1 MHKLLKMSW
10 LNVKNTA
17 YSKEFLLGIT
27 AAFAYSMLW
36 VFMVHP
42 KEYRLQQYDFEFGRF
57 LYVIILYA
65 AVSILRNDI
74 KSNSTKTVFTGVFS
88 RTEIMVSKSIALI
101 IWGIIFS
108 IIIEV
113 NNIIASLILYKKIGI
128 NGFLA
133 FNHLQLFIT
142 YIVIAFSMGAIMLLI
157 ISIMF
162 NESKSILFFIVIL
175 SLVNFY
181 TAAITV
187 ITSTHPETVKT
198 FSTYMKTPFYN
209 TVALMQGYF
218 NIQSVLINVVWAVIF
233 CTFSIFIINKRE
245 IK

>member
-17 YSKEFLLGIT
+17 YSKEFLLGII

-36 VFMVHP
+36 ICFVQP
-42 KEYRLQQYDFEFGRF
+42 PLYGLEGYGFEFGRF
-57 LYVIILYA
+57 LYVMILYA

-74 KSNSTKTVFTGVFS
+74 KSNCIKTVFTGVFS
-88 RTEIMVSKSIALI
+88 RTEIMISKSIGLI

-108 IIIEV
+108 IIVEV
-113 NNIIASLILYKKIGI
+113 NNILASIILYKKIGI

-142 YIVIAFSMGAIMLLI
+142 YIVIAFSMGALMLLI
-157 ISIMF
+157 ISIIF
-162 NESKSILFFIVIL
+162 NESKFILFFIVIL

-181 TAAITV
+181 SSFISVAIGN
-187 ITSTHPETVKT
+187 HPELINK

-209 TVALMQGYF
+209 TIALMQGYF
-218 NIQSVLINVVWAVIF
+218 TMQSVLINVIWAVIF
-233 CTFSIFIINKRE
+233 CALATLIINKRE
-245 IK
+245 IN

>member
-17 YSKEFLLGIT
+17 YSKEFLLGII

-36 VFMVHP
+36 ICFVRP
-42 KEYRLQQYDFEFGRF
+42 KLYGLMDYDFEFGRF
-57 LYVIILYA
+57 LYVMILYA

-74 KSNSTKTVFTGVFS
+74 KSNCIKTVFTGVFS
-88 RTEIMVSKSIALI
+88 RTEIMISKSIGLI

-108 IIIEV
+108 IIVEV
-113 NNIIASLILYKKIGI
+113 NNILASLILYKKIGI

-142 YIVIAFSMGAIMLLI
+142 YIIIAFSMGALMLLI
-157 ISIMF
+157 ISIVF
-162 NESKSILFFIVIL
+162 SESKLILFFIMIL
-175 SLVNFY
+175 SLINFY
-181 TAAITV
+181 SSAITV
-187 ITSTHPETVKT
+187 IIGNHPELISK

-209 TVALMQGYF
+209 TIALMQGCF
-218 NIQSVLINVVWAVIF
+218 SMQSVLINIIWAVIF
-233 CTFSIFIINKRE
+233 CILSTLIINKRE

>member
-17 YSKEFLLGIT
+17 YSREFLLGII

-36 VFMVHP
+36 ICFVHP
-42 KEYRLQQYDFEFGRF
+42 KLYGLVQYDFEFGRF
-57 LYVIILYA
+57 LYVMILYA

-74 KSNSTKTVFTGVFS
+74 KFNCIKTVFTGVFS
-88 RTEIMVSKSIALI
+88 RTEIMISKSIGLI
-101 IWGIIFS
+101 MWGIIFS
-108 IIIEV
+108 MIVEV
-113 NNIIASLILYKKIGI
+113 NNILASLILYKKIGI

-133 FNHLQLFIT
+133 FNHIELFIT
-142 YIVIAFSMGAIMLLI
+142 YIIIAFSMGALMLLI
-157 ISIMF
+157 ISIIF
-162 NESKSILFFIVIL
+162 SESKFILFFIVML

-181 TAAITV
+181 SSAITV
-187 ITSTHPETVKT
+187 IIGTHPELINK

-209 TVALMQGYF
+209 TIALMQGYF
-218 NIQSVLINVVWAVIF
+218 SIQSILINIIWAVIF
-233 CTFSIFIINKRE
+233 CALSIFIINKRE